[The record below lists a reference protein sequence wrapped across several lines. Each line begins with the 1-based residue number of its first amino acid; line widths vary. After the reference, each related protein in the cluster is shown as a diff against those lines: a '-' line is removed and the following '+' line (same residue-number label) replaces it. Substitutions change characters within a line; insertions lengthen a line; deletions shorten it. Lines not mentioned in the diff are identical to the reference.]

1 MHNDTMK
8 PAMVRVM
15 ARAAAFL
22 VTTLIAGM
30 AWAPLSYAQDN
41 AAANSEKIQIRFT
54 WQFKGEHAPLF
65 VALDKGYYAD
75 EGLDVQLAEGSGAET
90 VVRVVGQGIDKIGFG
105 PATTVAEAIGNGLPI
120 QVVAVYQPK
129 TPIGLM
135 SFPEVPLKSPKDI
148 EGKTLGLTANESF
161 AHLWEPFAKLNGVDL
176 SKVTKVVLDYSA
188 RNGLFM
194 SRKIDIQSTFLNVD
208 VPLMEKK
215 TGIAFN
221 TMKVSDFGL
230 ELLGGGLFVNNEYA
244 NAHPETLRKLLRAT
258 AKGYRAAREDPKGAV
273 ASLSK
278 YLRVKL
284 PEDILEEQLKI
295 TLADTPM
302 TSDKPLGWQDPAEW
316 RSNIALLRQIGVV
329 KAGKEPTDY
338 YTNQYLAS
346 ARESPGQ

>member
-1 MHNDTMK
+1 MNTAFK
-8 PAMVRVM
+8 FTV
-15 ARAAAFL
+15 ARSAA
-22 VTTLIAGM
+22 VLIAGLTAGA
-30 AWAPLSYAQDN
+30 AWTPLAYAQDN
-41 AAANSEKIQIRFT
+41 GAAAKEKVQVRFT

-75 EGLDVQLAEGSGAET
+75 EGLDVTLAEGSGAET
-90 VVRVVGQGIDKIGFG
+90 VVKVIAQGIDNIGFG
-105 PATTVAEAIGNGLPI
+105 PATTVAEAIGNDLPV
-120 QVVAVYQPK
+120 QVIAVYQPK

-135 SFPEVPLKSPKDI
+135 SFPDVPLKTPKDL

-161 AHLWEPFAKLNGVDL
+161 SHLWEPFAKLNGIDL
-176 SKVTKVVLDYSA
+176 AKVTKVVLDYSS

-215 TGIAFN
+215 TGITFN

-244 NAHPETLRKLLRAT
+244 KSHAETLRKLLRAT
-258 AKGYRAAREDPKGAV
+258 AKGYRSARDDPKGAV

-278 YLRVKL
+278 YLRVKV

-295 TLADTPM
+295 TLADIPM

-316 RSNIALLRQIGVV
+316 RSNIALLQQIGVV
-329 KAGKEPTDY
+329 KPGKEPGGF
-338 YTNQYLAS
+338 YTNQYLVS
-346 ARESPGQ
+346 AAASPGQ